1 MLRDVTDGLFD
12 YVGRSE
18 LMLGVQLVPTD
29 RCMAHYIVGDITDG
43 SIHKMESE
51 DENNKGFIDSNDHDD
66 SDTD

>member
-1 MLRDVTDGLFD
+1 
-12 YVGRSE
+12 
-18 LMLGVQLVPTD
+18 MLGVQLVATD
-29 RCMAHYIVGDITDG
+29 RCMEPYIVGDITDG